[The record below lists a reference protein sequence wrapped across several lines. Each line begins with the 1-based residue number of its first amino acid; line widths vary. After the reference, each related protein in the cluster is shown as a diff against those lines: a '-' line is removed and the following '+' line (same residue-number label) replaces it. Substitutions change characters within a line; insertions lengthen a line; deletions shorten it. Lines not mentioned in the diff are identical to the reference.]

1 LDAQVRNDDS
11 MPGVGSAGM
20 SPGWHAVSL
29 ALPSASDAMM
39 GLVCLAMVALI
50 AIGRRRDLRASSSR
64 IVTGLVIVLVL
75 CGAGQVARA
84 IAGPPLQLAAMPMLA
99 GTACWAA
106 ALSLRTRFGRA
117 TPAGIT
123 TAVGT
128 PSAGETRTPAEE
140 VDRLTDALRQSEAQ
154 IQELLEADARKNQF
168 LAILGHELRNPL
180 APIRNALR
188 IMKQSEPDDP
198 DHTWAHDV
206 VEHQLTQLKELVDD
220 LLEVSRVTGG
230 KVRLDREP
238 TDVATIV
245 AYAVETSRPTIEAH
259 HHRLSIA
266 LPSRPLIVDADPNR
280 MSQVLVNLLNNA
292 AKYSADGG
300 QIRLAVARD
309 GNRVAFRVRD
319 SGVGIPPEMLG
330 RVFDLFAQVD
340 QSLDRSQGGLGLGLT
355 LVRSLVELHGGSVE
369 ARSDG
374 PGQGSEFIVRLP
386 VMTEA
391 QARARAKPRL
401 KADDRPSAT
410 SARPARRTELFEV
423 ATEDARSTTDADA
436 AGGGA
441 ARRILVVDDNDTA
454 AQSMAMI
461 LKLEGYEVQIAYD
474 GETALQVARTFRPEA
489 ILSDIG
495 LPGIDG
501 HELARRIRQDPDLS
515 ASVAFLAAVTGY
527 AEAEARRRSRE
538 SGFDHHLVK
547 PVDPEAVLALLA
559 SLEWRSEALAL
570 ETS

>member
-1 LDAQVRNDDS
+1 MDAQVRNDDS
-11 MPGVGSAGM
+11 MPGAGSAG
-20 SPGWHAVSL
+20 SASGWHA
-29 ALPSASDAMM
+29 ALM
-39 GLVCLAMVALI
+39 
-50 AIGRRRDLRASSSR
+50 AIGRRRDLRAPSSR
-64 IVTGLVIVLVL
+64 IVTGLAIVLLL
-75 CGAGQVARA
+75 CGAVQVARA
-84 IAGPPLQLAAMPMLA
+84 IAGPPVYLAAMPLLA
-99 GTACWAA
+99 GAACCTA
-106 ALSLRTRFGRA
+106 ALSLRTRAGRTA
-117 TPAGIT
+117 PAGT
-123 TAVGT
+123 STAAGP
-128 PSAGETRTPAEE
+128 PSAGESRTPAEE
-140 VDRLTDALRQSEAQ
+140 VEHLTEALRLSEAQ
-154 IQELLEADARKNQF
+154 VRELIEADARKNQF

-198 DHTWAHDV
+198 DHTWARDV

-266 LPSRPLIVDADPNR
+266 LPPRPMIVDADPNR

-292 AKYSADGG
+292 AKYTADGG

-309 GNRVAFRVRD
+309 GDRVAFRVRD
-319 SGVGIPPEMLG
+319 SGVGIPREMLG

-374 PGQGSEFIVRLP
+374 PGRGSEFIVRLP

-391 QARARAKPRL
+391 QARARARPRP
-401 KADDRPSAT
+401 KADDRPTAAT
-410 SARPARRTELFEV
+410 AAGPSRRAELFEA
-423 ATEDARSTTDADA
+423 ATADARSTSGET
-436 AGGGA
+436 GGGA
-441 ARRILVVDDNDTA
+441 ARRVLVVDDNDTA

-461 LKLEGYEVQIAYD
+461 LKLEGYEVQLAYD
-474 GETALQVARTFRPEA
+474 GETALQLARTFRPEA
-489 ILSDIG
+489 VLTDIG

-538 SGFDHHLVK
+538 AGFDHHLVK
-547 PVDPEAVLALLA
+547 PVRPRGRPALLA
-559 SLEWRSEALAL
+559 SLEWRSEALVL
-570 ETS
+570 ESS